1 MKIYESYCNSRIVIK
16 AQQWAGF
23 FDELRSESDRGATI
37 LTAVWLEEL
46 LERKLKKCFSEG
58 NSDARRRLYDLNGTF
73 SSFSSKIYAAYCL
86 GWIDSTLFHDIDLVR
101 RIRNEFAHELHGIT
115 LESPKIRQLIEKL
128 QTPRC
133 HYSDWDE
140 LRAAANLDETGF
152 ILYTGETPPEAGEVL
167 DIQRLR
173 YKMMVGSLVKEVC
186 ASLGVSIRGTS
197 GDTDNLIYEALQK
210 FTAFVTE
217 KMTQITTGEPVDQ
230 LRASF
235 ENFMSDACSAL
246 SWDWNADRTYEVPLH
261 DTRDRLGCPDY
272 ALNRNNVFF
281 GYVKLKT
288 PGVGADRSRFQGC
301 DLDQFK
307 LLSTI
312 PNIILYTD
320 GNEWAL
326 YRSGERVGPLVRL
339 SGDITTDGKKALALP
354 DAQELASLLD
364 DFFLWEP
371 TVPTDHRGK
380 IVL

>member
-1 MKIYESYCNSRIVIK
+1 MNIYESYRNSRIVIK

-37 LTAVWLEEL
+37 LTAVWIEEL
-46 LERKLKKCFSEG
+46 LERKLKKFFSEG
-58 NSDARRRLYDLNGTF
+58 NSDTRRGLYDLNGPL
-73 SSFSSKIYAAYCL
+73 SSFSAKIDAAYCL
-86 GWIDSTLFHDIDLVR
+86 GWIDSTLFHDINLVR
-101 RIRNEFAHELHGIT
+101 QIRNKFAHKLHGIT
-115 LESPKIRQLIEKL
+115 LESSKIRDFIDKF
-128 QTPRC
+128 QTPRR

-140 LRAAANLDETGF
+140 LQAAANLDGPGL
-152 ILYTGETPPEAGEVL
+152 ILYSGETPPEAGEVL

-173 YKMMVGSLVKEVC
+173 YKMMVGSLAKEVC
-186 ASLGVSIRGTS
+186 ASLGVSIRGSS
-197 GDTDNLIYEALQK
+197 GDTDKLIYEALQK

-217 KMTQITTGEPVDQ
+217 KMTQITTGELEDQ
-230 LRASF
+230 LRAPF

-246 SWDWNADRTYEVPLH
+246 SWGWNADRTYEEPL
-261 DTRDRLGCPDY
+261 RDKRDHLGCPDY
-272 ALNRNNVFF
+272 ALNRNNVYF

-288 PGVGADRSRFQGC
+288 PGIGADRSRLHGC

-326 YRSGERVGPLVRL
+326 YRSGERVGPLVRF
-339 SGDITTDGKKALALP
+339 SGDITTDGKKAVALP

-364 DFFLWEP
+364 NFFLWEP